1 MKKKFTQ
8 SMWNSRIRSGHGESF
23 IHWLG
28 TIWDGSLMGSG
39 PRGRQLSKAD
49 WFSWVAL
56 LPGGEVPLAWAV
68 PLLWLSIRT
77 AHLSPGLL
85 VVHSFVGSPCGFLS
99 YLFTWEPWASS
110 VFQSTHLVSRNCAP
124 LSHWGRSTALS

>member
-8 SMWNSRIRSGHGESF
+8 SMWNSCIRSRHGESF

-28 TIWDGSLMGSG
+28 TIWDGSLMGSA

-77 AHLSPGLL
+77 THFSPGLL
-85 VVHSFVGSPCGFLS
+85 IVHSFVGSPCGF
-99 YLFTWEPWASS
+99 
-110 VFQSTHLVSRNCAP
+110 
-124 LSHWGRSTALS
+124 